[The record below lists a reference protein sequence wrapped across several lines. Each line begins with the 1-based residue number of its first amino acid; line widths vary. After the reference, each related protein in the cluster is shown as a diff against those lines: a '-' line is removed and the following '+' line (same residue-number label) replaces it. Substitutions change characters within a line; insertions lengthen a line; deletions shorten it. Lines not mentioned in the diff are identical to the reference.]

1 MCVFLYFALD
11 YMNSHSY
18 NIAMEKIE
26 TIKKMERVLHVC
38 GDVTR
43 LKIMLS
49 LIDDSMCTCGC
60 DDCCCSKCKT
70 HTCMIERNVSEI
82 VDMTGC
88 SQSLVSHQLKVL
100 RDLDVVKSR
109 KEGLKVFYS
118 VKDGHIKELLNILKE
133 HVEEE

>member
-1 MCVFLYFALD
+1 
-11 YMNSHSY
+11 
-18 NIAMEKIE
+18 
-26 TIKKMERVLHVC
+26 
-38 GDVTR
+38 
-43 LKIMLS
+43 
-49 LIDDSMCTCGC
+49 
-60 DDCCCSKCKT
+60 
-70 HTCMIERNVSEI
+70 MIERNVSEI